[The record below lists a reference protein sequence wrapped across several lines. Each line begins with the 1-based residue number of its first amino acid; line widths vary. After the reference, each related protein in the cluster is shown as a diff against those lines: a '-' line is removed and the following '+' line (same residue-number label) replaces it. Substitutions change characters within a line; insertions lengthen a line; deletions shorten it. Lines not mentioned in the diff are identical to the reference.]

1 MRTVAQPAFLQS
13 KHYHRRGSVIPLV
26 AVSTTTLL
34 AFTALTIDVGLIYH
48 VRAELQR
55 TADAAALAAASEL
68 GAKGADNPLARARM
82 TAADYAL
89 RNTVLNEPLRIDPAT
104 DVIFG
109 HAHIG
114 PDGKYVFEPTE
125 AFPNAVRVRARRTAG
140 SPAGPVPAFF
150 AGVFGLR
157 SVNVSATAT
166 AVLTPRDI
174 AFVLDLSAS
183 HNDDSSLVHYRLT
196 DIRNREVWVHLWDT
210 DLAPQPMQNGLPVGP
225 TFGNMTAW
233 GTEVTG
239 PGWNYA
245 NDPGLVQLKRG
256 VNWNHLTA
264 DWINQSLIA
273 QGLTPYTSKQIT
285 TIKTA
290 GSAGPETNRSS
301 SSERANYRR
310 RVRVALGID
319 RWIPSGSTDT
329 TIGANEVVNLVPY
342 PSGAINP
349 ATKCRK
355 IGGSWDEYI
364 DYVSDITKA
373 DNITSNTGLSQRF
386 LMYDPDLSYYGNP
399 QLRWRFGLK
408 TLVDF
413 PQDKYPSHNDSPG
426 LAGAPEEPM
435 GAVANAVQESLNII
449 ESLESNDLVGT
460 AAYSTQGY
468 GPAQKPS
475 ALSWLT
481 DDLNLL
487 RDQVATLQA
496 GMWSTNTNI
505 AQGIDRGAEV
515 LLQSPRSRDNAAKIM
530 ILLTDGNANQTR
542 SEPSQYLPYD
552 RRPIED
558 TLKAARDAHLA
569 HPQRIRIYCV
579 SVGVDSDQELME
591 QVAQIGQ
598 GEHFHAGGDVESY
611 REQLQQI
618 FRDLGGRRSVVL
630 ME

>member
-1 MRTVAQPAFLQS
+1 
-13 KHYHRRGSVIPLV
+13 
-26 AVSTTTLL
+26 
-34 AFTALTIDVGLIYH
+34 
-48 VRAELQR
+48 
-55 TADAAALAAASEL
+55 
-68 GAKGADNPLARARM
+68 
-82 TAADYAL
+82 
-89 RNTVLNEPLRIDPAT
+89 
-104 DVIFG
+104 
-109 HAHIG
+109 
-114 PDGKYVFEPTE
+114 
-125 AFPNAVRVRARRTAG
+125 
-140 SPAGPVPAFF
+140 
-150 AGVFGLR
+150 
-157 SVNVSATAT
+157 
-166 AVLTPRDI
+166 
-174 AFVLDLSAS
+174 
-183 HNDDSSLVHYRLT
+183 
-196 DIRNREVWVHLWDT
+196 
-210 DLAPQPMQNGLPVGP
+210 
-225 TFGNMTAW
+225 
-233 GTEVTG
+233 
-239 PGWNYA
+239 
-245 NDPGLVQLKRG
+245 
-256 VNWNHLTA
+256 
-264 DWINQSLIA
+264 
-273 QGLTPYTSKQIT
+273 
-285 TIKTA
+285 
-290 GSAGPETNRSS
+290 
-301 SSERANYRR
+301 
-310 RVRVALGID
+310 
-319 RWIPSGSTDT
+319 
-329 TIGANEVVNLVPY
+329 
-342 PSGAINP
+342 
-349 ATKCRK
+349 K

-515 LLQSPRSRDNAAKIM
+515 LLQSPRGRDNAAKIM
-530 ILLTDGNANQTR
+530 VLLTDGNANQTR

-552 RRPIED
+552 RRPAED
-558 TLKAARDAHLA
+558 TLDAARDAHLA